1 MDGVFT
7 RNLITHSRMWKEN
20 RNQTITLPEDCKVEL
35 RQNELTTD
43 INLYVDFVTQ
53 AYDWRF
59 DGNIFK
65 DSFSNDTELL
75 ESIQRIAVQRSKF
88 GLTDLKYFKHNYE
101 RVLYSVDGI
110 WDKIMNLDFISWFD
124 SPSV

>member
-1 MDGVFT
+1 MT
-7 RNLITHSRMWKEN
+7 KH
-20 RNQTITLPEDCKVEL
+20 
-35 RQNELTTD
+35 TD
-43 INLYVDFVTQ
+43 YWHQFVCYFVTQ

-65 DSFSNDTELL
+65 DSFPNDTELL

-88 GLTDLKYFKHNYE
+88 GLTDLKYLKHNYE

-110 WDKIMNLDFISWFD
+110 WDNIMNLNFISWFD
-124 SPSV
+124 SLYVVGVVRLMLIFL